1 MHLNKF
7 LTDQNYKDA
16 AFELGVEVEALKAV
30 AEVEAPGGGFLPNGY
45 PKILF
50 EGHLFSK
57 YTGGKFDKEEPTI
70 SYPKWTKEFY
80 LGGEKEHDRLNIA
93 KALDRDAALK
103 AASWGKFQI
112 LGANYLDAGCDRLAI
127 FVHDM
132 HISEVEHLKAFI
144 NIIRNWKLIEALKY
158 HKWEVFAR
166 KYNGPGFK
174 ENQYDIKMAEAY
186 NRFKNL

>member
-1 MHLNKF
+1 MNKF

-16 AFELGVEVEALKAV
+16 AFDLGVEVEALKAV
-30 AEVEAPGGGFLPNGY
+30 AEVESNGGGFLPNGY

-80 LGGEKEHDRLNIA
+80 LGAEKEYDRLNIA

-112 LGANYLDAGCDRLAI
+112 LGANYLDAGYERLAI
-127 FVHDM
+127 FIHDM
-132 HISEVEHLKAFI
+132 HISEVEHLKAFV
-144 NIIRNWKLIEALKY
+144 NIIRNWKLVESLKY

-186 NRFKNL
+186 YRFKSL